1 MHIDE
6 TQARLIARKF
16 FGQYNDLVIIKNV
29 KKINGTWEVSVAI
42 GFSNVEKNLRIDD
55 KTGKIIRIMN
65 IDS

>member
-6 TQARLIARKF
+6 TQARLITRKF
-16 FGQYNDLVIIKNV
+16 FEQYNDIVIIKNV

-65 IDS
+65 MDS